1 VLPGSLQTLCGLLA
15 QVEFISE
22 FVKVLAFTFRL
33 FGNIFAGEV
42 MLIVLTF
49 LVPLVLTIPFLGF
62 EVFVGLVQAFIFF
75 ILSVAFYTVAITSH
89 DHAEE
94 H

>member
-1 VLPGSLQTLCGLLA
+1 
-15 QVEFISE
+15 
-22 FVKVLAFTFRL
+22 VKVIAFTLRL

-49 LVPLVLTIPFLGF
+49 LVPLVLTIPFLGY

-75 ILSVAFYTVAITSH
+75 ILSVAFYTVAVTAH
-89 DHAEE
+89 GGHEE
-94 H
+94 GH